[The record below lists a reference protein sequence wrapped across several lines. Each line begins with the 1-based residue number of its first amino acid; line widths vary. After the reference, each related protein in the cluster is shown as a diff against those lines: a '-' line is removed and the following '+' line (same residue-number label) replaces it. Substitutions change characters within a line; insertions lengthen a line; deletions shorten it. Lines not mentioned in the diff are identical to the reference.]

1 MELTSPGLVATSADK
16 TWLDYSP
23 SGDAFDEALEAGS
36 EPRPHWRVLFDS
48 LRGLGRTQFGHR
60 WNEAQRL
67 IRENG
72 VTYNVYDDARGM
84 HRPWRLDPIPQL
96 IAADDA
102 RTIEA
107 GLVQRGRLLEAILAD
122 LYGPQHTLTAGLI
135 PPELVFGNPAF
146 LRACHGIQLP
156 GGRNLHL
163 FASNIGRDTEGNLWV
178 LGDRTQCP
186 SGAGYALENRIV
198 LSRMLPEVFRDC
210 QVQRLAQFFRTLR
223 ETLYGLG
230 PAKRESPRVVLLTP
244 GPYNETYFEHAFLA
258 RYLGFTLVEG
268 NDLTV
273 RDSRVFLKVLG
284 GLQPVDVIFRRLD
297 DDFCDPLEL
306 RPDSFLGVPGLMQAV
321 RAGHVAVANALGS
334 GLLETPALLAFLPA
348 LCRYL
353 LGEELELPSA
363 PTWWCGEPKE
373 RAFVLEHLADLVIK
387 PALPGTNLEPVFG
400 GELSP
405 DERNRL
411 AERIRAY
418 PQQFVG
424 QKRIVLA
431 TAPVLGAEHFEPRH
445 VVLRAYVAADQDS
458 FTVMPGGLT
467 RVSASAETM
476 VVSMQ
481 RGGGSKDTWVL
492 SPGPVSNFSLLRPED
507 APVELTRGGHD
518 LPSRMADNLYWL
530 GRYAE
535 RAEGLT
541 RLLRSVLLRMTEAQ
555 QMADVPELPTLLE
568 VITLQSECL
577 PGFVGEGGAAR
588 LAAPEAELLAVIH
601 DTRRPGSLVSVLA
614 ALARLAGVVRDRIS
628 GDMSRVLVELD
639 KARLGAGDL
648 SVVIDRGK
656 PNRRRADDDPRA
668 LGDELALLDRTVLTL
683 AAFGGLAMES
693 VTRGQGWRFLDI
705 GRKLERCLH
714 TAGLLTSA
722 LDTVVEHEG
731 QLLEALLEIADSVM
745 TYRRRYQGKLQVAPV
760 VDLLLADETNPRSLA
775 FQLAALADDVEHL
788 PRDTNKPGRSAEQR
802 VVLSS
807 LTALRLA
814 DIAELSQADQH
825 GHRPE
830 LMALLVQVT
839 ACLNALSHA
848 VTQTYFGHLET
859 SRNLAA
865 AAVPRP
871 RQRTGD
877 TPPF

>member
-1 MELTSPGLVATSADK
+1 MELTSPGLAPASAEQ

-23 SGDAFDEALEAGS
+23 TGGAFDEALDANG
-36 EPRPHWRVLFDS
+36 EPRAHWQGLFRS
-48 LRGLGRTQFGHR
+48 LRELGRAQFGHR
-60 WNEAQRL
+60 WSEAQRL

-102 RTIEA
+102 RKIES
-107 GLVQRGRLLEAILAD
+107 GLIQRGRLLEAILAD
-122 LYGPQHTLTAGLI
+122 LYGPQYTLTEGLI
-135 PPELVFGNPAF
+135 PPELVFGNAAF
-146 LRACHGIQLP
+146 LRACHGVQLP

-163 FASNIGRDTEGNLWV
+163 FASNIGRAADGHLWV

-230 PAKRESPRVVLLTP
+230 PTKRENPRVVLLTP
-244 GPYNETYFEHAFLA
+244 GPYNETYFEHAYLA

-334 GLLETPALLAFLPA
+334 GLLETPALLAFLPG

-363 PTWWCGEPKE
+363 PTWWCGGTSE
-373 RAFVLEHLADLVIK
+373 RKFVLEHLAELVIK

-400 GELSP
+400 GELST
-405 DERNRL
+405 EQRQRL
-411 AERIRAY
+411 VERIRAY
-418 PQQFVG
+418 PYQFVG
-424 QKRIVLA
+424 QQRIVLA
-431 TAPVLGAEHFEPRH
+431 TAPVLGPEHFEPRH
-445 VVLRAYVAADQDS
+445 LVLRAYVAANQDS

-492 SPGPVSNFSLLRPED
+492 SPGPVSQFSLLRPDD

-541 RLLRSVLLRMTEAQ
+541 RLLRCVILRLTEAQ
-555 QMADVPELPTLLE
+555 QPADVPELPALLRI
-568 VITLQSECL
+568 VTSQSELL
-577 PGFVGEGGAAR
+577 PGAVAEAAEPR
-588 LAAPEAELLAVIH
+588 VVNPETELLSVIH
-601 DTRRPGSLVSVLA
+601 DVRRPGSLVSVLA

-628 GDMSRVLVELD
+628 VDMSRVLVELD
-639 KARLGAGDL
+639 KTRMGANELQAGA
-648 SVVIDRGK
+648 DRVRA
-656 PNRRRADDDPRA
+656 NRRRVDDDTRA
-668 LGDELALLDRTVLTL
+668 LGDELALLD
-683 AAFGGLAMES
+683 
-693 VTRGQGWRFLDI
+693 
-705 GRKLERCLH
+705 
-714 TAGLLTSA
+714 
-722 LDTVVEHEG
+722 
-731 QLLEALLEIADSVM
+731 
-745 TYRRRYQGKLQVAPV
+745 
-760 VDLLLADETNPRSLA
+760 
-775 FQLAALADDVEHL
+775 
-788 PRDTNKPGRSAEQR
+788 
-802 VVLSS
+802 
-807 LTALRLA
+807 
-814 DIAELSQADQH
+814 
-825 GHRPE
+825 
-830 LMALLVQVT
+830 
-839 ACLNALSHA
+839 
-848 VTQTYFGHLET
+848 
-859 SRNLAA
+859 
-865 AAVPRP
+865 
-871 RQRTGD
+871 
-877 TPPF
+877 